1 MNQNQNLENVVHEER
16 LSLALSDKKGT
27 EERRLSSTIV
37 TTNKEEKARIKKMV
51 ELKQE
56 NARLLEDQTELDER
70 LSSTIATTN
79 KEKKARIKQIVELV
93 KRIERQ
99 EKHAHRLDSA
109 VKQRTNE
116 VKQENASLVEHNTAL
131 RQENDALKKKE
142 RERDGGDGGDGGDG
156 TVGTGSVTSNT
167 TAVVARGSARKS
179 TTPATQRKQPHADE
193 VSCLNDFFRQ
203 SAIEL
208 WELVPTVLTCAVV
221 RNELSECFEVVEMD
235 DASGGST
242 QNELL
247 SECFNKFMQRHEVFK
262 WSSTSSFVVERNGD
276 QLFEVVEID
285 EIDLFE

>member
-16 LSLALSDKKGT
+16 LSFALSDKKGI

-56 NARLLEDQTELDER
+56 NVRLLEDQTELEER

-79 KEKKARIKQIVELV
+79 KEKKARINQIVELV

-116 VKQENASLVEHNTAL
+116 MKQENASLVEQNTAL

-142 RERDGGDGGDGGDG
+142 RERDGGDG
-156 TVGTGSVTSNT
+156 TVGSVTSNT

-203 SAIEL
+203 RAIEL

-285 EIDLFE
+285 EIDLFEQ